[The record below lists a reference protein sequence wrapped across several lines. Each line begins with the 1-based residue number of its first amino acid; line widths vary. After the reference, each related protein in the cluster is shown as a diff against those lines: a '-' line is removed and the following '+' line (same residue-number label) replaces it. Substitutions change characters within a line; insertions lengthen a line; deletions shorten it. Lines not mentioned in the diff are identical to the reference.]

1 MNNMTFRKRFNTM
14 SRSTK
19 KNRSITANNWWT
31 HITKIMTKLAD
42 KELAVLTPDEH
53 TSFWNGGHLNNY
65 LHFLISSIQTIDKE
79 MKNNKSNDLVLF
91 ELLEMYACVRNC
103 VTYIC
108 LFNWYILNF

>member
-1 MNNMTFRKRFNTM
+1 MTFRKRFNTM

-53 TSFWNGGHLNNY
+53 TSFWNGEDRHLNNY

-79 MKNNKSNDLVLF
+79 LDVGEKWAGIRDLKQPYKPIPYAQKALITF
-91 ELLEMYACVRNC
+91 LILLTV
-103 VTYIC
+103 
-108 LFNWYILNF
+108 